1 MGQLPSAVD
10 GTRQS
15 AMMLSCEGLM
25 NPPKATDTDYILFL
39 LAAPKT
45 VTATEAARTLQDDA
59 RDPAHD
65 AFNRLLYRQPSDTS
79 VVWNEATT
87 LVNGRRG
94 VLVLDDSTLDK
105 PYAQHTELVVYHWSG
120 KHHQVVRGIN
130 LLTLLWT
137 DGEALVPCD
146 FRLYDKPIGG
156 HTKNEPFR
164 AMLAEAKTRGM
175 QPTMVAFDTWYA
187 SLENLKLLRDPVKW
201 PWVTCFAHN
210 RTVSTV
216 HHRNVPISHI
226 EIPHRGRRVHLR
238 GYGFIRVFRT
248 KDADGELQHR
258 ATSDVDMTEA
268 MEARIEQFAPGF
280 RDLVLA
286 RHTMSAPQFEA
297 YNPNY
302 VGGDIN
308 GGVADLR
315 QFLFRPVPSLDPWS
329 TPVEGLY
336 LCSSS
341 TPPGGGVHGM
351 CGRAAARSVLRR
363 QPL

>member
-1 MGQLPSAVD
+1 MGQMPGAVD
-10 GTRQS
+10 GPRQS
-15 AMMLSCEGLM
+15 SMMLSCEGMM

-45 VTATEAARTLQDDA
+45 VTATEAARTLHDDT

-79 VVWNEATT
+79 AVWNEATT

-156 HTKNEPFR
+156 HTKNESFR

-187 SLENLKLLRDPVKW
+187 SLENLKFLRDTVKW
-201 PWVTCFAHN
+201 PWVTRFAHN
-210 RTVSTV
+210 RMVSTV
-216 HHRNVPISHI
+216 HHSNVPISHI
-226 EIPHRGRRVHLR
+226 EIPHWGRRVHLR

-248 KDADGELQHR
+248 KDADGELQHW
-258 ATSDVDMTEA
+258 ATSDVNMTEA
-268 MEARIEQFAPGF
+268 QRATYAQQGWGIEVYHRGLKQCCNVERCQARQTQAQWGHIQLSLRAFLRLEAHRLRTG
-280 RDLVLA
+280 
-286 RHTMSAPQFEA
+286 MSWYDAKLT
-297 YNPNY
+297 
-302 VGGDIN
+302 VI
-308 GGVADLR
+308 
-315 QFLFRPVPSLDPWS
+315 
-329 TPVEGLY
+329 
-336 LCSSS
+336 
-341 TPPGGGVHGM
+341 
-351 CGRAAARSVLRR
+351 RAAVREFIRNPFVPRAFATA
-363 QPL
+363 